1 MSGALS
7 RLRWHH
13 PSLALAAPALLLALG
28 IWQITRVAGAAD
40 DFAARAGRIQATE
53 DRLRPIAARDPTS
66 AIRFDNNPRTYTAA
80 EALAR
85 LDEVRTELDRD
96 ALIEQARYISAW
108 IATFCGAI
116 GTLCTLSGLVAI
128 WLCAR
133 RGMRSRPALVG
144 AFGVMVRLLP
154 PILGGVAV
162 GTALAFVGAILFEVG
177 GAWFFDSINTGEIK
191 LILLGLG
198 FAALG
203 LYYAFDSVRQLR
215 RTLRTFTPQPM
226 QVLGRHVTHAEAPGL
241 WAYLNDLAARQGAHV
256 PDNIVLGLTEGFFVT
271 QSRIRLMPEESV
283 LEGSSLYLSAPMLP
297 LLSRAETTAIIA
309 HELAH
314 FTGEDTRYSQ
324 HFLPLYA
331 SMGRSMEAVSQRS
344 RSRSKFDGALQP
356 AATIARHAIE
366 SFQRVVSHWSRLRE
380 FEADRASL
388 DVGAG
393 RAAGTALVRTGMAA
407 ALVGGTLEDI
417 YAHPSHA
424 QNDVVA
430 AVMRS
435 AASSGFTDPHR
446 HLEDR
451 QPHPTDSHPPTRQR
465 IEALGVTI
473 DDAFLAEAS
482 RPLQPEDTVV
492 AHSLF
497 ADWPGLRQ
505 SLGAD
510 FIALAAAHDR
520 EVLTAL
526 EEAASLTPAEDVPV
540 HERALIPIV
549 TFASVAAL
557 FLGGALFLVWLAA
570 AGTGASR
577 DDQVIWLTAAG
588 SAVFGLV
595 FAAAAHVRRRRL
607 RSGPFL
613 VLGALGFRC
622 IGISGLVPWSDIR
635 SIHVMTGQAFITTF
649 VLEPGATIPEQI
661 GQRWSV
667 KLDAKNRQLRL
678 KGYVPRG
685 MKPQAY
691 LDLLMRAWRAY
702 QAQAMLRARES
713 DQC

>member
-226 QVLGRHVTHAEAPGL
+226 QSWPPRHPRRSPRL

-309 HELAH
+309 H
-314 FTGEDTRYSQ
+314 GTRP
-324 HFLPLYA
+324 LPPARTRATASTSSLYTPA
-331 SMGRSMEAVSQRS
+331 WAGAWRRSAN
-344 RSRSKFDGALQP
+344 
-356 AATIARHAIE
+356 
-366 SFQRVVSHWSRLRE
+366 
-380 FEADRASL
+380 
-388 DVGAG
+388 
-393 RAAGTALVRTGMAA
+393 AA
-407 ALVGGTLEDI
+407 AL
-417 YAHPSHA
+417 A
-424 QNDVVA
+424 
-430 AVMRS
+430 RS
-435 AASSGFTDPHR
+435 STARS
-446 HLEDR
+446 
-451 QPHPTDSHPPTRQR
+451 
-465 IEALGVTI
+465 
-473 DDAFLAEAS
+473 S
-482 RPLQPEDTVV
+482 RPP
-492 AHSLF
+492 
-497 ADWPGLRQ
+497 P
-505 SLGAD
+505 
-510 FIALAAAHDR
+510 
-520 EVLTAL
+520 
-526 EEAASLTPAEDVPV
+526 
-540 HERALIPIV
+540 
-549 TFASVAAL
+549 
-557 FLGGALFLVWLAA
+557 
-570 AGTGASR
+570 
-577 DDQVIWLTAAG
+577 
-588 SAVFGLV
+588 
-595 FAAAAHVRRRRL
+595 
-607 RSGPFL
+607 
-613 VLGALGFRC
+613 
-622 IGISGLVPWSDIR
+622 
-635 SIHVMTGQAFITTF
+635 
-649 VLEPGATIPEQI
+649 
-661 GQRWSV
+661 
-667 KLDAKNRQLRL
+667 
-678 KGYVPRG
+678 
-685 MKPQAY
+685 
-691 LDLLMRAWRAY
+691 
-702 QAQAMLRARES
+702 
-713 DQC
+713 